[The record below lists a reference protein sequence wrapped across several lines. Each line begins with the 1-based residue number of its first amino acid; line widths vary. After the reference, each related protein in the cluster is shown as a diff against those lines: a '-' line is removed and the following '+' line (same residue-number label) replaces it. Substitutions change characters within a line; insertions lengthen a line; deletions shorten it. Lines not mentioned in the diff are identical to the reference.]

1 MTDSMLDVFQRI
13 PACAIMKKIVGQENM
28 SENGNKSK
36 LTGLAYRRIVVK
48 LGTHLLTGGGSH
60 LDQEVMADLVRQIA
74 TLHQRGVEIVVVS
87 SGAIAAGRHKL
98 GLDKTIKGIPF
109 KQVLASVGQSRLM
122 NVYEQL
128 FGQHGITVAQALL
141 TKGDIA
147 DRAGYLNA
155 RNTLLALMELRVIGI
170 VNENDV
176 ISTDEIKEAK
186 FGDNDNLSAMVA
198 NLIDADM
205 LMILTDIGGLYT
217 ADPHIDP
224 TAKLVPVV
232 SKIDTSIKKMAT
244 DTASNVGTGGMITKI
259 EAAQAA
265 TACGVH
271 VVIAGGKEPDIII
284 RLASNEAAGTHFLP
298 ASDHLESRQRWMLSG
313 LSTRG
318 KLIIDNGAVLA
329 LKKNNRS
336 LLAAGIEKAEGKFGR
351 GDIVAI
357 YDTAGNQVGCGITNY
372 SAGDIGIIKGA
383 QSDKI
388 AGLLS
393 FDYGPEVVHR
403 NNLALMEKEG
413 PSAHRQTIP
422 GRQ

>member
-1 MTDSMLDVFQRI
+1 
-13 PACAIMKKIVGQENM
+13 M
-28 SENGNKSK
+28 SNNDNKAKS
-36 LTGLAYRRIVVK
+36 TGLAYRRIVVK
-48 LGTHLLTGGGSH
+48 LGTHLLTGGSNH
-60 LDQEVMADLVRQIA
+60 LNQEIMADLVRQIA
-74 TLHQRGVEIVVVS
+74 RLHEQGAEIIVVS
-87 SGAIAAGRHKL
+87 SGAIAAGRYKL
-98 GLDKTIKGIPF
+98 GLTKAIKGIPF

-122 NVYEQL
+122 NTYEQL
-128 FGQHGITVAQALL
+128 FGKHNITVAQALL

-155 RNTLLALMELRVIGI
+155 RNTLLAIMELRVVGI

-176 ISTDEIKEAK
+176 ISIDEIKEAK

-198 NLIDADM
+198 NLVDADI

-224 TAKLVPVV
+224 TARLVPLV
-232 SKIDTSIKKMAT
+232 SKIDASIKKMASN
-244 DTASNVGTGGMITKI
+244 TASKVGTGGMITKI
-259 EAAQAA
+259 EAAQIA
-265 TACGVH
+265 TASGVR

-284 RLASNEAAGTHFLP
+284 RLASGESAGTHFLP
-298 ASDHLESRQRWMLSG
+298 TADHMESRQRWMLSG
-313 LSTRG
+313 LCTKG
-318 KLIIDNGAVLA
+318 KLIIDSGAALA

-357 YDTAGNQVGCGITNY
+357 YDTAGTQIGCGITNY

-383 QSDKI
+383 QSNKI
-388 AGLLS
+388 GGLLS

-403 NNLALMEKEG
+403 NNLALLEREG

-422 GRQ
+422 LR